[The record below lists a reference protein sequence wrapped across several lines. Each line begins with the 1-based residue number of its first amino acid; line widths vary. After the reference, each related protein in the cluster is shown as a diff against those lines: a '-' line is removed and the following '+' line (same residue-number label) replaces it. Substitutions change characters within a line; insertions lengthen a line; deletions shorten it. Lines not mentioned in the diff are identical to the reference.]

1 MSPSGRTIIKY
12 VRLAQLGEHLAY
24 NQGVG
29 SSSLSPRTI
38 LKEGIKYEKIYTI
51 LIKMAIIKPNLIFMR
66 TKLESRSLLKYN
78 NCQFNWWL
86 YIFLNR

>member
-1 MSPSGRTIIKY
+1 
-12 VRLAQLGEHLAY
+12 
-24 NQGVG
+24 
-29 SSSLSPRTI
+29 
-38 LKEGIKYEKIYTI
+38 
-51 LIKMAIIKPNLIFMR
+51 MAIIKFNLIFMR